1 MVFAPPTSTGH
12 TFTDELG
19 VPPWIG
25 NPDGGILPANWWCVA
40 RKECEKQ
47 ASVVSSTA
55 ATFYFYKSFWSVL
68 WSQALETPQLGFRE
82 SNGRKSCWT
91 WPGSAPKPPGT
102 FSGTFGTF
110 SGTSL
115 NLIRRLQCTPELFWA
130 EDPISLRCRGKMP
143 ANTGDVTMKHVKFT
157 GNLSVLC
164 DFAKWYLNR
173 SKLGVSLGTSPRHF
187 CPFQSIKLRVYWG
200 PRSIAKLVSFTII
213 ARLYQGYS
221 YVGL

>member
-1 MVFAPPTSTGH
+1 MGCHPSHWRTHIFQDGFCTTNQHWSHVYGWVGGTPMDWKPRWGDFTSKLVMCSTKRMWK
-12 TFTDELG
+12 TMKNKLRWYPQQPQRFMLG
-19 VPPWIG
+19 I
-25 NPDGGILPANWWCVA
+25 
-40 RKECEKQ
+40 
-47 ASVVSSTA
+47 
-55 ATFYFYKSFWSVL
+55 
-68 WSQALETPQLGFRE
+68 RE

-143 ANTGDVTMKHVKFT
+143 ANTGDVAMKHVKFS
-157 GNLSVLC
+157 GNLSVLY

-200 PRSIAKLVSFTII
+200 PRSIAKLV
-213 ARLYQGYS
+213 
-221 YVGL
+221 